1 MKLYL
6 NHESSLGLIR
16 YLRSVNG
23 EEGLDGR
30 VSRKRSMDDAIKTVR
45 ELEELDTAAQFLLE
59 HVDRPIRAFIPRQAM
74 KTHTKRLVTHV
85 YTSEIRYGSFLDIGH
100 DICICTPQ
108 HVFLRLGAERD
119 FVDLVRT
126 GMELCGTYSRW
137 RLPSAARNQRAAE
150 EQGCTFDVPPVM
162 QARHMRLFLGRMAGH
177 RGAVGARKAAQY
189 VLDGS
194 ASPVETAVYLMLCLP
209 KRYGGYGLPKPV
221 LNPRLRIQNPSGT
234 EAVER
239 YPDLFWAGPDID
251 VEYNSDAEHSGEWSR
266 YRDSRREVE
275 LVVADVRVLP
285 LTRAQVMDP
294 DGFDEFAN
302 GLRRML
308 GIQKRPEDPRWRQ
321 RRDELRCKLLFETP

>member
-100 DICICTPQ
+100 GICICTPQ

-126 GMELCGTYSRW
+126 GMVPLSR
-137 RLPSAARNQRAAE
+137 LTARGRARGGRCAHATAHAGPGHGPGRVRRIRKRPAE
-150 EQGCTFDVPPVM
+150 N
-162 QARHMRLFLGRMAGH
+162 ARHPETSRGSTMA
-177 RGAVGARKAAQY
+177 A
-189 VLDGS
+189 
-194 ASPVETAVYLMLCLP
+194 
-209 KRYGGYGLPKPV
+209 
-221 LNPRLRIQNPSGT
+221 
-234 EAVER
+234 
-239 YPDLFWAGPDID
+239 
-251 VEYNSDAEHSGEWSR
+251 
-266 YRDSRREVE
+266 
-275 LVVADVRVLP
+275 
-285 LTRAQVMDP
+285 
-294 DGFDEFAN
+294 
-302 GLRRML
+302 
-308 GIQKRPEDPRWRQ
+308 
-321 RRDELRCKLLFETP
+321 TP